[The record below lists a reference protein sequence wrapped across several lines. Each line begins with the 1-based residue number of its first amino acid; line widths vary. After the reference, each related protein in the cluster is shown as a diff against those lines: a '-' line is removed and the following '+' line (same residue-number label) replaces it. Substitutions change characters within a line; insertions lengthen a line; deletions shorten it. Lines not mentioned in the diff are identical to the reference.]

1 MFNYSEFPLN
11 CVISVRSKCFSVCF
25 QGVWSVLT
33 CSRRAGTNA
42 SVWTS
47 WSKKDWTPS
56 TFSAMKPHWYV
67 NKVLLNKKK
76 KRGNIACKWMTV
88 YLYCFHLFLTFVS
101 WSGRKRLRD
110 LRGPSYHRLH
120 RLLSWR
126 HGAALQRDVLQRS
139 TQWGV
144 TATTHVHQ
152 TAWVRLSCALCWSLW
167 ALQAVRFRQN
177 QTKPTAGH
185 QTKGTVCKYHWWT
198 LLSACL

>member
-1 MFNYSEFPLN
+1 MWI
-11 CVISVRSKCFSVCF
+11 ISGVLGVSLSACFK
-25 QGVWSVLT
+25 GVWSVLT

-67 NKVLLNKKK
+67 SKVLLNKKK
-76 KRGNIACKWMTV
+76 KEGTLHVSEWLCICTAFV
-88 YLYCFHLFLTFVS
+88 YFLKFVF

-139 TQWGV
+139 TKWGV
-144 TATTHVHQ
+144 TAAAHVHQ

-177 QTKPTAGH
+177 QTTAGH